1 MPYVLEVKIKLGP
14 SQYKLSR
21 SRVTFHTKREAE
33 AERAGAGRFFGP
45 TRVVR
50 VGENFDYKRWNAD
63 WLKHHA
69 SAWR

>member
-14 SQYKLSR
+14 TQYKLSR
-21 SRVTFHTKREAE
+21 SRVMFHTKREAE
-33 AERAGAGRFFGP
+33 AERGGSGRFFGP

-63 WLKHHA
+63 WLKKHMKE
-69 SAWR
+69 WR